1 MSDHA
6 IEKESLTELPIDF
19 TKEGGLAVVIVQD
32 VVSREVLMCA
42 YTNRVAWEATRH
54 SGYAHYFSRSRQ
66 CIWMKGE
73 QSGHRQ
79 RIVQILID
87 CDNDT
92 LLYRVE
98 QEGMA
103 CHTGNYSCFFRQLQ
117 KGRWQPL
124 P

>member
-1 MSDHA
+1 MSDNPIGDTLRA
-6 IEKESLTELPIDF
+6 IDF
-19 TKEGGLAVVIVQD
+19 AKGGGLVAVVVQD
-32 VVSREVLMCA
+32 AVSREVLMCA
-42 YTNRVAWEATRH
+42 YSNREAWEATRR

-66 CIWMKGE
+66 GIWMKGE

-79 RIVQILID
+79 RIVQILVD

-92 LLYRVE
+92 LLYKVE
-98 QEGMA
+98 QEGVA

-117 KGRWQPL
+117 EGRWQPL